1 MEALFKMNKKDK
13 KQPGI
18 IINAAQHGPRIKPWA
33 LPDFNLDIDW
43 IKLRFK
49 MGDQTLTA
57 QQLEILKNDNERS
70 NNE

>member
-1 MEALFKMNKKDK
+1 MNKKDK
-13 KQPGI
+13 KQTGI
-18 IINAAQHGPRIKPWA
+18 TINAAQRGPRIKPWA

-57 QQLEILKNDNERS
+57 QQLDILKKHTK
-70 NNE
+70 